1 MPDQE
6 LVVDPDP
13 ADVAVI
19 ARVGVQCLFL
29 RGEGVEQRES
39 GLAVDV
45 LVVPREQELDRNGD
59 SPRRLDQGLVHDEP
73 AAEDRGG
80 DPGFDRRQRYP
91 EAGTQRDA
99 AAVADRR
106 LGADLRQLLEGVQGR
121 LPFRYGTLRRTGR

>member
-1 MPDQE
+1 MPDEE
-6 LVVDPDP
+6 LVVEPDP

-19 ARVGVQCLFL
+19 GRVGVQRLLL

-45 LVVPREQELDRNGD
+45 LVVPREQELDRDGD

-80 DPGFDRRQRYP
+80 DPWVDPPPPYP
-91 EAGTQRDA
+91 HPRTPPGATPLAHPPPRA
-99 AAVADRR
+99 A
-106 LGADLRQLLEGVQGR
+106 
-121 LPFRYGTLRRTGR
+121 

>member
-1 MPDQE
+1 MADQE
-6 LVVDPDP
+6 PVVDPEP

-19 ARVGVQCLFL
+19 ARVGVQRLLL
-29 RGEGVEQRES
+29 RGEGIEQRES

-80 DPGFDRRQRYP
+80 RGVLGWTPARPLNCDTPSRTSRSAGESPD
-91 EAGTQRDA
+91 EA
-99 AAVADRR
+99 
-106 LGADLRQLLEGVQGR
+106 
-121 LPFRYGTLRRTGR
+121 F